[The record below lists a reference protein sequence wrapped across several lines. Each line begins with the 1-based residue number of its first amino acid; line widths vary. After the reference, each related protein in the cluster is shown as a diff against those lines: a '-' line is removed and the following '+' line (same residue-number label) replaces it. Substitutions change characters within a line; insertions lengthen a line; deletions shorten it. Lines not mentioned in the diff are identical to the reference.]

1 MTTDRRP
8 LTPAEIEAVREVR
21 ITTEPPDAGQLA
33 SGIIGSLLDTIAAI
47 RAECAN
53 EVDKVREVW
62 DAEIEAERKRC
73 AGITD
78 KAAITQIATWI
89 ACLTASS
96 KNMLDLAARI
106 RKGENQ
112 Q

>member
-1 MTTDRRP
+1 MTTDRER
-8 LTPAEIEAVREVR
+8 AEDLILNMGVAGDKYSAVPV
-21 ITTEPPDAGQLA
+21 IKDF
-33 SGIIGSLLDTIAAI
+33 IDTI
-47 RAECAN
+47 RAEGAD

-96 KNMLDLAARI
+96 NNMLDLAARI

-112 Q
+112 R